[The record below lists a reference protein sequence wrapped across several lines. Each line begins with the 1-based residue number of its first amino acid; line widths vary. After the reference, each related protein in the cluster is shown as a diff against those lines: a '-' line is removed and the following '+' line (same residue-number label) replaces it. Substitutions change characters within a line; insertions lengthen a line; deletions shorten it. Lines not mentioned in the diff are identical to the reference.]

1 MREFETREA
10 RTKEELEGRVR
21 NLREEISKKDSL
33 TKDRDAS
40 LKRELDKR
48 TQLEGTITALSNRN
62 EEVMKELR

>member
-40 LKRELDKR
+40 LKREFDKR
-48 TQLEGTITALSNRN
+48 TQLENRN
-62 EEVMKELR
+62 EEVMKELRQLSEER